1 MIIVW
6 LKNLNL
12 INWYKI
18 FKNTKDKIKGKK
30 KTKKE
35 IFSFKLRSGDMLMI
49 EKMAWNTFKNT
60 GNINT
65 FLELKEVENLEKN
78 IDGEKN
84 GNNKYQGN
92 SINGEQ
98 SWRL

>member
-1 MIIVW
+1 
-6 LKNLNL
+6 
-12 INWYKI
+12 
-18 FKNTKDKIKGKK
+18 
-30 KTKKE
+30 
-35 IFSFKLRSGDMLMI
+35 MLMI
-49 EKMAWNTFKNT
+49 EKMAWNTFKKT

-78 IDGEKN
+78 INEETDGNSKN
-84 GNNKYQGN
+84 KGN

>member
-18 FKNTKDKIKGKK
+18 FKNTKDKIKGK
-30 KTKKE
+30 
-35 IFSFKLRSGDMLMI
+35 FRSGDMLMI

>member
-1 MIIVW
+1 
-6 LKNLNL
+6 
-12 INWYKI
+12 
-18 FKNTKDKIKGKK
+18 
-30 KTKKE
+30 
-35 IFSFKLRSGDMLMI
+35 MLMI
-49 EKMAWNTFKNT
+49 EKMAWNTFKKT

-78 IDGEKN
+78 INEEIN
-84 GNNKYQGN
+84 GNSKDKGN